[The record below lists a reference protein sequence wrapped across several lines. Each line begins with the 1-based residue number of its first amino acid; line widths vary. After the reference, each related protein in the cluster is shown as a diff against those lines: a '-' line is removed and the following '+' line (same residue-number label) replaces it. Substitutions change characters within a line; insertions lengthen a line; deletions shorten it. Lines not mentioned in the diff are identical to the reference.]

1 MDNDPHSDAD
11 RQRDERGGDAR
22 FGPMR
27 LLVLFLVLL
36 SLWIG
41 RSFLI
46 EIAWAA
52 TLAIALWPL
61 YQRLCRRGRGM
72 QAGEARLRI
81 AAPLGFTLAT
91 AVVVILP
98 LLIVA
103 VEAMRDSQAA
113 IDWVARAQQT
123 GVRAP
128 PWLAHLPLIGGRAG
142 AWWHAHL
149 TNPQAAAALLKDVD
163 AGALARWTGMLAAQL
178 AYGALFLFVTLLAL
192 FFMLRDGDELTD
204 YVYRTARHFYGI
216 FGETFVTRLVGAVR
230 GAVNGTVFVAIGEG
244 AIIGIGYAVAG
255 VPRAVL
261 FTLATIA
268 FAMLPLGAWAAFGVA
283 SMVLLASGH
292 VLAALL
298 LFAFG
303 AVVMLVGDNFVQPYL
318 VGHSVALPFLWTFI
332 ATFGGLQTF
341 GLVGLFIGPAV
352 IAMLLLAWREWIGA
366 ARPLPEDRDEAMVAR
381 SHTTMN
387 L

>member
-1 MDNDPHSDAD
+1 MDKDPQSVPDQH
-11 RQRDERGGDAR
+11 GGSAK

-27 LLVLFLVLL
+27 LLILFLVLL

-41 RSFLI
+41 RAFLL

-61 YQRLCRRGRGM
+61 YQRLCRQRAGLR
-72 QAGEARLRI
+72 AGEARLRI

-91 AVVVILP
+91 GVVVMLP
-98 LLIVA
+98 LVIVA
-103 VEAMRDSQAA
+103 VEAVRDSQAA
-113 IDWVARAQQT
+113 IDWVTRAQQT

-128 PWLAHLPLIGGRAG
+128 PWIAHLPLVGGRVQG
-142 AWWHAHL
+142 WWHAHL
-149 TNPQAAAALLKDVD
+149 TDPQGAAALLRDMD
-163 AGALARWTGMLAAQL
+163 AGALARWTGVLAAQL

-192 FFMLRDGDELTD
+192 FFMLRDGDQLTD
-204 YVYRTARHFYGI
+204 NVYRTARHFYGA

-261 FTLATIA
+261 FTMATIA

-283 SMVLLASGH
+283 SLVLLAQGH

-352 IAMLLLAWREWIGA
+352 IAMLLLAWREWTGTA
-366 ARPLPEDRDEAMVAR
+366 PPLAQNNGKGPAGR
-381 SHTTMN
+381 SHDTMN